1 VALSRELIDGEFAE
15 KCEGTM
21 PTFRAEQ
28 LGEMA
33 RRILEGAGA
42 SREEASVVAGELQGA
57 NLVGHDSH
65 GVMRLMQYVDYIQ
78 KGVICPGASMEILR
92 EGPAFLLIDG
102 CFNFGQV
109 TASEALQLG
118 MKKARE
124 SGTATIFIR
133 NCNHV
138 GRLGSY
144 TQSAAYEKFAAMMM
158 VNGPASG
165 GVAPYGAAEG
175 RMGTNPITIA
185 APWGDDALV
194 LDMTSSATAEGKV
207 RVAHQKGVA
216 VPEGQLIDAE
226 GLPTTDPSTY
236 YADPGGAIL
245 PLGGNLG
252 YKGYGLSVMI
262 DVFGG
267 MISGFGICR
276 TDLPAGTN
284 GVWMYLVD
292 VSAFT
297 ELDDYQALVSKY
309 VAHIKAARKLPGVD
323 EILMPGEIELRR
335 QQQRLADGVEV
346 PDETWRQL
354 GELASSLDVSLEG
367 M

>member
-1 VALSRELIDGEFAE
+1 
-15 KCEGTM
+15 M
-21 PTFRAEQ
+21 PTLRAEQ
-28 LGEMA
+28 LGELA
-33 RRILEGAGA
+33 RRILEGAGTSA
-42 SREEASVVAGELQGA
+42 EESAVVARELQGA

-78 KGVICPGASMEILR
+78 KGVIRPGAAMEILR

-102 CFNFGQV
+102 HFNFGQV
-109 TASEALQLG
+109 IASQALELG
-118 MKKARE
+118 MQKARE

-133 NCNHV
+133 NCCHV

-144 TQSAAYEKFAAMMM
+144 TQAAAYQKFAAMMV

-165 GVAPYGAAEG
+165 GVAPYGAIEG

-207 RVAHQKGVA
+207 RVAHQKGVP

-226 GLPTTDPSTY
+226 GQPTTDPATY

-252 YKGYGLSVMI
+252 FKGYGLSVMI

-267 MISGFGICR
+267 MLSGFGICR
-276 TDLPAGTN
+276 TDLPPGTN

-297 ELDDYQALVSKY
+297 ELDDYQEMLARY
-309 VAHIKAARKLPGVD
+309 VAHIKAARKLPGVE

-335 QQQRLADGVEV
+335 QQQRSAEGVDV
-346 PDETWRQL
+346 PEETWRQIS
-354 GELASSLDVSLEG
+354 ELAASLDVSIEE